1 MNESK
6 DLKRKIAMEIEKKD
20 RGSKAVSAAEKLVDF
35 VNSYSSDYESF
46 ANYICN
52 EHRTLQQSVMRL
64 FIFTI
69 GKMAEVGTDER
80 NEAAVK
86 LAKKITEIAK
96 DYNLP
101 LIQGGK
107 NVRHSELEWYK
118 IEAKRAAKD
127 LLYGKAV
134 IEKIDK
140 AKTENEITRIMKNAR
155 KRGEE

>member
-6 DLKRKIAMEIEKKD
+6 DLERKIAMEIEKMD
-20 RGSKAVSAAEKLVDF
+20 RGSKAESTAEKLVDF

-80 NEAAVK
+80 NEVAVK

-101 LIQGGK
+101 LI
-107 NVRHSELEWYK
+107 
-118 IEAKRAAKD
+118 
-127 LLYGKAV
+127 
-134 IEKIDK
+134 
-140 AKTENEITRIMKNAR
+140 
-155 KRGEE
+155 

>member
-6 DLKRKIAMEIEKKD
+6 DLKRKIAMEIEKMD
-20 RGSKAVSAAEKLVDF
+20 RGSNAVSAAEKLVDF

-101 LIQGGK
+101 LI
-107 NVRHSELEWYK
+107 
-118 IEAKRAAKD
+118 
-127 LLYGKAV
+127 
-134 IEKIDK
+134 
-140 AKTENEITRIMKNAR
+140 
-155 KRGEE
+155 